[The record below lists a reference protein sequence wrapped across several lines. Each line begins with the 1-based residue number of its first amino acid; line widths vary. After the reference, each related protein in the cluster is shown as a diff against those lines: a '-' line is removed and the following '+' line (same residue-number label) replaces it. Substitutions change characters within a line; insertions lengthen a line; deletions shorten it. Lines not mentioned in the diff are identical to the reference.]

1 MEPMDNNRKYI
12 PEGVQDF
19 LPRECFNKR
28 ELEKIIRKRFFL
40 SGYNEVET
48 PDFEYYDVFSSGIGS
63 VRQEKMIKFIDSTG
77 KILVLRPDIT
87 MPIARMAAT
96 RLDEN
101 DQPYR
106 LFYIGNAYGY
116 EPVHPMR
123 QRAFTQAGI
132 ELLGI
137 ASAEADAEV
146 IALAIEALLDTGL
159 GNFEIEIGQVEFF
172 KGLMEESGIAPK
184 EIEELRRHIDR
195 KNSLEAEIFLNTC
208 GMDSS
213 IKDKLMK
220 LPSLYGGPEIL
231 EKAGILSQNN
241 RCRSALQNIGTVYEL
256 LCQYGYEA
264 YISIDLSMLQ
274 DIDYYSG
281 VIFRGITGDLGYPL
295 LTGGRYDG
303 LIGEFGRE
311 MPATGFAM
319 GIKRVLIAL
328 ERQKVLQDLPIPEI
342 ISGCEKGATEK
353 AYTAIRSLRAQNIRV
368 ELNPW
373 INDQETLKEYAGQ
386 KGAKKWVFIG
396 EKETIE
402 GET

>member
-1 MEPMDNNRKYI
+1 MDSNKKYV

-19 LPRECFNKR
+19 LPQECYNKR
-28 ELEKIIRKRFFL
+28 ELESIIRKRFFL
-40 SGYNEVET
+40 SGYDEVET
-48 PDFEYYDVFSSGIGS
+48 PDFEYYDVFASGIGS

-96 RLDEN
+96 RLEKKDS
-101 DQPYR
+101 PHR

-132 ELLGI
+132 ELLGV
-137 ASAEADAEV
+137 AGAGGDAEA

-159 GNFEIEIGQVEFF
+159 GNFEIEIGQVEYF
-172 KGLMEESGIAPK
+172 KGLMAEYGIPPEKAD
-184 EIEELRRHIDR
+184 ELRKHIDR
-195 KNSLEAEIFLNTC
+195 KNSLEAELFLSGC
-208 GMDSS
+208 GMDEG
-213 IKDKLMK
+213 IQQKLMK

-231 EKAGILSQNN
+231 KEAEKLSQND
-241 RCRSALQNIGTVYEL
+241 RCIRAITNIKAVYDL
-256 LCQYGYEA
+256 LCSYGYEQ

-303 LIGEFGRE
+303 LLGEFGTE

-328 ERQKVLQDLPIPEI
+328 ERQKVLQSIPAPQAVVGCAKDAEARAYSAVQELRSQGI
-342 ISGCEKGATEK
+342 RTEFDPSLDNVEALRDYARSKRAGKWLFISRE
-353 AYTAIRSLRAQNIRV
+353 
-368 ELNPW
+368 
-373 INDQETLKEYAGQ
+373 ETM
-386 KGAKKWVFIG
+386 
-396 EKETIE
+396 E
-402 GET
+402 GKM